1 MAGQILVSLKKNDRL
16 EQVIPY
22 LEKIAQPGMKVVFLM
37 RYPAD
42 GGFEWLRDHWV
53 TTESV
58 EEARR
63 AGEKIRKRYGLA
75 EQERLAEHKVFL
87 AQETLRK
94 KGVEIAADV
103 YVGSLRRAV
112 KNYSLKGDVH
122 LIMMRPRIGLA
133 MMKLLHKTVPI
144 FGLFYQPSFSP
155 MLLLHP
161 DQVL

>member
-1 MAGQILVSLKKNDRL
+1 MSKQILVSLKKNDRL

-22 LEKIAQPGMKVVFLM
+22 LEKIAQPGMRVVFLM
-37 RYPAD
+37 RYPVD

-63 AGEKIRKRYGLA
+63 AGEKIRNTYWLE
-75 EQERLAEHKVFL
+75 EQGRLAEHKVFL

-122 LIMMRPRIGLA
+122 LIMMRPRTGLA

-144 FGLFYQPSFSP
+144 FGLFYQSGFSS